1 MESFI
6 KAIEKQH
13 IETLYRFWES
23 KLKAYNAVINGG
35 GGESFTLSEY
45 EEFCKG
51 LKAQDSQFK
60 PYYSKSFLLET
71 DFSPCHTEPLGE
83 VSKAESNKD
92 ISLTKLAQYDKNHNI
107 EWKSFLA

>member
-35 GGESFTLSEY
+35 GVRFTLSEY

-60 PYYSKSFLLET
+60 PFCNLSS
-71 DFSPCHTEPLGE
+71 G
-83 VSKAESNKD
+83 
-92 ISLTKLAQYDKNHNI
+92 KLAL
-107 EWKSFLA
+107 KSASH